1 MWCAKPKA
9 ESRVAKIT
17 VATELVTQRNHPAC
31 GYVRNASC
39 SSSANARDTIGT
51 IDLAVERD
59 SIVVAVRYTRGE
71 DRDEHHV
78 GVQIVQIPERIVVDL
93 DATVARSYSALSG
106 GVLGG
111 PLMAQAR
118 FRRDAPAIEVGTLSV
133 DSLEGRDPCT
143 EIVDA
148 FADLLFGELLHH
160 FTQEIPSP
168 RDHAE
173 DKPLSLRR
181 KAHSLLPRR
190 IRILDQPD
198 KAERRARHM
207 AQRLGN
213 RRAANLKPVLQPR
226 HNLLAAH
233 LAAAFTRRPNQPYD
247 GGFLARERPP
257 HGILDR
263 HISPVMDGVKEFQQR
278 SGILFC
284 PPRFFPSPG
293 PGNRRACPGERTW
306 RMDEVGVLHCHLFFY
321 RGLGVPVGRTSQLSS
336 ATVH

>member
-59 SIVVAVRYTRGE
+59 SIVVAVRYTRSE

-78 GVQIVQIPERIVVDL
+78 GVQIVQIPEPIVVDL
-93 DATVARSYSALSG
+93 DATVARSYCALSG

-148 FADLLFGELLHH
+148 LADLLFGDLLDHL
-160 FTQEIPSP
+160 TQEIPSP
-168 RDHAE
+168 RDHPE
-173 DKPLSLRR
+173 DKPLPLRR
-181 KAHSLLPRR
+181 KAHSLFPRR

-198 KAERRARHM
+198 QAERRAGHM
-207 AQRLGN
+207 TQRLGN
-213 RRAANLKPVLQPR
+213 GRAADLEPVLKPR
-226 HNLLAAH
+226 HNLLATH
-233 LAAAFTRRPNQPYD
+233 LEAAFTRGTNQPYD

-257 HGILDR
+257 HRILDR
-263 HISPVMDGVKEFQQR
+263 HVSPVMDGVKEFQQCG
-278 SGILFC
+278 GILFC
-284 PPRFFPSPG
+284 PPLFLPAPG
-293 PGNRRACPGERTW
+293 R
-306 RMDEVGVLHCHLFFY
+306 
-321 RGLGVPVGRTSQLSS
+321 
-336 ATVH
+336 